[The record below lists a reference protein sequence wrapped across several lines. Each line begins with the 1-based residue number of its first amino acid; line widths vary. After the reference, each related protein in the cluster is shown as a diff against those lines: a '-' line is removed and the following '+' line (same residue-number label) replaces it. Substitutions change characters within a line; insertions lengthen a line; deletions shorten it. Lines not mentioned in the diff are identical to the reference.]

1 MEDLHIEEIIPQ
13 SSQLE
18 DLPNSKNPIIN
29 RSIQEAGSTDES
41 LESQIQEID
50 AEIRLFDKDKGDVT
64 GENILNVKDQILEIS

>member
-18 DLPNSKNPIIN
+18 DHPNSKNPIIN

>member
-1 MEDLHIEEIIPQ
+1 M
-13 SSQLE
+13 
-18 DLPNSKNPIIN
+18 
-29 RSIQEAGSTDES
+29 DES